1 VLWTELSADPGP
13 ALKSLGDI
21 EASEDEQRL
30 ALLKQRSADATAA
43 KVIADCLD
51 RGRVFLR
58 SALEDAVVEELG
70 LAPLHD
76 PQELQR
82 LVDRAAS
89 CLVIGSA
96 QHAGVQVKQT
106 VETP

>member
-1 VLWTELSADPGP
+1 MDYELEGRTC
-13 ALKSLGDI
+13 LVTG
-21 EASEDEQRL
+21 ASSGIGAGIVRL
-30 ALLKQRSADATAA
+30 FSDQAA

-51 RGRVFLR
+51 RCRVFLR
-58 SALEDAVVEELG
+58 SRLEESVVEEIG

-96 QHAGVQVKQT
+96 QHAGVQLKQT
-106 VETP
+106 VEAS

>member
-1 VLWTELSADPGP
+1 
-13 ALKSLGDI
+13 
-21 EASEDEQRL
+21 L

-43 KVIADCLD
+43 KVIADCLE

-58 SALEDAVVEELG
+58 SRLADSVVEEMG

-82 LVDRAAS
+82 LVDRASS

-96 QHAGVQVKQT
+96 QHAGVQLTQT
-106 VETP
+106 AEAP